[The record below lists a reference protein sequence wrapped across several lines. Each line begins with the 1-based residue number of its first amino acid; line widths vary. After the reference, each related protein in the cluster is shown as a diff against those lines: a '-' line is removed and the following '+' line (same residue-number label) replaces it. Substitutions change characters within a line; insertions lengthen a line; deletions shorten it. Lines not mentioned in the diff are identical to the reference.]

1 MRIAI
6 LAVIAIWLIP
16 SAQAIFVEYET
27 ELVPIERVFAGLKTK
42 LAAAPDDF
50 ELHYQIARLHAMA
63 AFKDNATVPVIK
75 DNGRSNRAG
84 RVLHGSTGSDNGTP
98 ENPRG
103 RRDAPPSVGATGKDA
118 ATHLADATK
127 HFELALSLL
136 RKAPNAKENTWLI
149 KPLLLGSA
157 WCLDK
162 AGRREE
168 AVNAYRQ
175 ALAISWHMEV
185 IKDFK
190 PEDWLNGARYEI
202 TELAESAAP
211 KTGPRAGFL
220 RGGVCFS
227 EESISYLLNLLDP
240 QKDVE
245 EIRILKLRKARLER
259 MPRAVTPILVPLSE
273 TPFETLVDGDAQVAF
288 DLDGSGLRRH
298 WGWITPKAAWLVFD
312 GKETGRISS
321 GLQMFGSVTFWIFWR
336 DGYQAL
342 GSLDANGDGLLNGA
356 ELHGLAL
363 WHDANAN
370 GISEPG
376 EVKPLAAYGIDQL
389 SCRGHIAAPG
399 LRQSLQGV
407 RFKDGSVRPTYDW
420 DSPMNAPAAT
430 K

>member
-16 SAQAIFVEYET
+16 SAQAIFVKYDT
-27 ELVPIERVFAGLKTK
+27 ELVPIERVFAGLKNK
-42 LAAAPDDF
+42 LAAKPDDF
-50 ELHYQIARLHAMA
+50 ELHYQLARLHAMA
-63 AFKDNATVPVIK
+63 AFKDDTMVPVIK
-75 DNGRSNRAG
+75 DDGRSNRAG
-84 RVLHGSTGSDNGTP
+84 RVLHGSMENDNGTP
-98 ENPRG
+98 ESPRG
-103 RRDAPPSVGATGKDA
+103 LRDTPPSVGATGKDA
-118 ATHLADATK
+118 APHLADAIK
-127 HFELALSLL
+127 HFDLALSLL

-211 KTGPRAGFL
+211 KAGPRAGFL

>member
-6 LAVIAIWLIP
+6 LTALAIWLTP
-16 SAQAIFVEYET
+16 SAQAIFAEYET
-27 ELVPIERVFAGLKTK
+27 DLVPIERVFAGLKTK
-42 LAAAPDDF
+42 LAATPDDF

-84 RVLHGSTGSDNGTP
+84 RVLHGSMESDNGTP
-98 ENPRG
+98 EIPRG

-127 HFELALSLL
+127 HFDLALSLL

-168 AVNAYRQ
+168 ALSAYRQ

-190 PEDWLNGARYEI
+190 PEDWLKGTRYEL
-202 TELAESAAP
+202 TESVDPAAT
-211 KTGPRAGFL
+211 KRGFRAGFL

-227 EESISYLLNLLDP
+227 EECISYLLNLLDP
-240 QKDVE
+240 QKDAE
-245 EIRILKLRKARLER
+245 EIRILKLSKERLER
-259 MPRAVTPILVPLSE
+259 MPRAVTPILIPLSE
-273 TPFETLVDGDAQVAF
+273 TPFDTLVDVDAQVAF

-312 GKETGRISS
+312 GKETGRINS

-342 GSLDANGDGLLNGA
+342 GSLDTNGDGLLNGA
-356 ELHGLAL
+356 ELRGLAL
-363 WHDANAN
+363 WLDANSN

-376 EVKPLAAYGIDQL
+376 EVKPLSAYSIDQL
-389 SCRGHIAAPG
+389 SCRGQTTAPG
-399 LRQSLQGV
+399 LRLSPQGV
-407 RFKDGSVRPTYDW
+407 RFKDGSFRPTYDW
-420 DSPMNAPAAT
+420 DSPMNAPAAA

>member
-6 LAVIAIWLIP
+6 LTILAIWLAP
-16 SAQAIFVEYET
+16 STQAIFVEHET
-27 ELVPIERVFAGLKTK
+27 DQVPIERVFAGLKTK
-42 LAAAPDDF
+42 LAAKPDDW
-50 ELHYQIARLHAMA
+50 ELHYQLARLHAMA
-63 AFKDNATVPVIK
+63 AFKGDAEVPVIK
-75 DNGRSNRAG
+75 DDGRSNQAG

-103 RRDAPPSVGATGKDA
+103 RRDAAPSVRATGKDA
-118 ATHLADATK
+118 ATHLADATR
-127 HFELALSLL
+127 HFDLALALL
-136 RKAPNAKENTWLI
+136 RKAPNAKEDTWLI

-168 AVNAYRQ
+168 ALDGYRQ
-175 ALAISWHMEV
+175 ALAISWRMEV
-185 IKDFK
+185 TKDFK
-190 PEDWLNGARYEI
+190 PEEWLKGARYEI
-202 TELAESAAP
+202 TEPAEPSAP
-211 KTGPRAGFL
+211 KSGFRAGVL

-227 EESISYLLNLLDP
+227 EECISYLLHLLDP
-240 QKDVE
+240 MKDAE
-245 EIRILKLRKARLER
+245 EIRVLKSRKARLER
-259 MPRAVTPILVPLSE
+259 MPRAVTPILIPLSE
-273 TPFETLVDGDAQVAF
+273 TPFEALVDVDAQVPF

-312 GKETGRISS
+312 GKQTGEITS

-342 GSLDANGDGLLNGA
+342 GSLDADDDGQIEGA
-356 ELHGLAL
+356 ELNGLAL
-363 WHDANAN
+363 WQDVNGN

-376 EVKPLAAYGIDQL
+376 EVKPLASYGIVQL
-389 SCRGHIAAPG
+389 SCRGEKAGPG

-407 RFKDGSVRPTYDW
+407 RYKDGSVRPTYDW
-420 DSPMNAPAAT
+420 DSPMNAPAAM